1 MEKEKEY
8 ELRGGIWDGESS
20 GSSEDHS
27 SRLFDDAVRKLKSEH
42 AEAFFRRLIEESYGQ
57 EHGSEEAPPPQ
68 KKGPKEK
75 KSSALVR
82 IARYAA
88 SEILLF
94 ADRQVLAASGP
105 VVFKLSELGLN
116 QDRLQKAQ
124 EAFGM
129 ASAKIRKLRDKVDLH
144 RSWIDIEREYAVDC
158 VEMAN
163 DMDVVLCNEELQD
176 SRGDMPIETWARGG
190 NFPKNGIFQRD
201 LASGSW

>member
-8 ELRGGIWDGESS
+8 ELRGGIWDGEND
-20 GSSEDHS
+20 GSSEEAS
-27 SRLFDDAVRKLKSEH
+27 SRLFDEVARKLERQDMG
-42 AEAFFRRLIEESYGQ
+42 AFFRRLVEESQAHGY
-57 EHGSEEAPPPQ
+57 GSEEAPPPQ
-68 KKGPKEK
+68 KKGPKK
-75 KSSALVR
+75 KPSSLVR
-82 IARYAA
+82 LARYAA

-105 VVFKLSELGLN
+105 IVFKLSEMGLN

-144 RSWIDIEREYAVDC
+144 RDRIDIEREYAVDC

-201 LASGSW
+201 LLSWTW